1 MVEFPYATSVAA
13 KSTKALPDVSED
25 WFSTSVEDG
34 IAEKGAKDT
43 NSKVIVRRSA
53 PVRPIAINSL
63 RSRGA
68 VIRLRRLR
76 SF

>member
-1 MVEFPYATSVAA
+1 MVAFPYDISVAA
-13 KSTKALPDVSED
+13 KSTKALPDVSKD
-25 WFSTSVEDG
+25 WFSPNVVDG
-34 IAEKGAKDT
+34 VAEKGAIDT
-43 NSKVIVRRSA
+43 NSKVRVRRRA
-53 PVRPIAINSL
+53 PVRPIAINSQ